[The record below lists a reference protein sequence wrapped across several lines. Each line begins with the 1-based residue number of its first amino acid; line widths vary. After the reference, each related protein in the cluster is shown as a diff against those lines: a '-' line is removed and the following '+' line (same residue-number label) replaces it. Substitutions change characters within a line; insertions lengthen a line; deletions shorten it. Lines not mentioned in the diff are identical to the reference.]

1 MTPRIFLFAAL
12 AGLLPAAAFA
22 QSCAAPIELP
32 AATTTLTGNT
42 CTGSV
47 ELPNLIDGAILNEN
61 QQHVYHVKLTGPNV
75 AEQCNDGEIVR
86 LQPDVRLVLNMLA
99 DMKLPPLESF
109 GAHGARDFLAVFN
122 AARPAGRWHH
132 RR

>member
-1 MTPRIFLFAAL
+1 MTMTPRIFLFAAL

-75 AEQCNDGEIVR
+75 GVQVQSTAS
-86 LQPDVRLVLNMLA
+86 A
-99 DMKLPPLESF
+99 DMSMFVCPTQCSTTAP
-109 GAHGARDFLAVFN
+109 
-122 AARPAGRWHH
+122 
-132 RR
+132 